1 MTVTRA
7 TTATTARF
15 RTRIIAVPV
24 SGEGPGTVSPG
35 GVGVS
40 SGLENVFVSTGCGV
54 VGELV
59 GSADGFVGWGVSV
72 AAGVGVATGVADV
85 PNPATPLEVPPPPPL
100 TTPDR
105 NR

>member
-35 GVGVS
+35 DMGVS
-40 SGLENVFVSTGCGV
+40 SGVENVSVSTVCGA
-54 VGELV
+54 VGDLV
-59 GSADGFVGWGVSV
+59 GSAEVIVGRGVNV
-72 AAGVGVATGVADV
+72 ASGVGVATGVADV
-85 PNPATPLEVPPPPPL
+85 PNPATPLEVPPPPPP
-100 TTPDR
+100 PDLLL
-105 NR
+105 